1 MKKTRG
7 RSWKQEHL
15 TLGLCN
21 AIVNQRLDDVKILI
35 DQVVDIDALYDGV
48 TPLMEA
54 AHYGNFEAVK
64 LLLEHG
70 ADPAVM
76 DDNGLTALEYALYG
90 TTKDHRIIEEL
101 LNSMMEARFIGTSVD
116 SQCRLP
122 RSEDLVMDAVLWE
135 FLLDAATDTVH

>member
-7 RSWKQEHL
+7 KSWKQEHL

-21 AIVNQRLDDVKILI
+21 PIVNQRLDDVKILI

-76 DDNGLTALEYALYG
+76 DDNCRIALDYALWG
-90 TTKDHRIIEEL
+90 VKPDPRIIEEL
-101 LNSMMEARFIGTSVD
+101 LDYQIGGVLPKTSVAGQD
-116 SQCRLP
+116 RLP